1 MDNNSNPKTNNKMI
15 FSKNIVINSNEAIS
29 WGAAAANVN
38 FVSHYPGSP
47 VNLVETHLK
56 KINNRFNK
64 NIEFNNSLFSIF
76 L

>member
-47 VNLVETHLK
+47 VNLVEPHLK
-56 KINNRFNK
+56 KINNRFDK
-64 NIEFNNSLFSIF
+64 KIEFNNSLK
-76 L
+76 